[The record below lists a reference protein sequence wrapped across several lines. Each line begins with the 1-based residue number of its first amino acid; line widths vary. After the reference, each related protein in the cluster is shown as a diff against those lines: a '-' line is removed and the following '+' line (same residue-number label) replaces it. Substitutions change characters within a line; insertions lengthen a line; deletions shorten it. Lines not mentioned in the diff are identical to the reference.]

1 MIRLSKPTLQLQI
14 GGPGDTI
21 RDRVESELKAGTR
34 DTEDDI
40 SGAE

>member
-1 MIRLSKPTLQLQI
+1 MTRLAKPILQPQI

-21 RDRVESELKAGTR
+21 RDRVKSELKAGTR

>member
-1 MIRLSKPTLQLQI
+1 MTRLAKPTHRPQI